1 MLKVNSYSA
10 RGTKLSSVTLPK
22 TFEEK
27 ENLALL
33 AQAIRVY
40 EDRQH
45 PGLAKA
51 KTRAEV
57 LRTKKKLYKQKG
69 TGGARHGSR
78 SAPIFVGGGVAH
90 GPRGVKRVLELPLA
104 LKRKALAVAVSLKVK
119 EGQVVSAD
127 GLGSLKKTKEANK
140 LIEKVL
146 AETKTKKVT
155 LVLSEG
161 NLGAKKIFRNFKEVR
176 ILPYKD
182 INAYDIFFG
191 GAIVFDKEI
200 FVAKKAKKE
209 TKK

>member
-146 AETKTKKVT
+146 AETKTKRVT
-155 LVLSEG
+155 LVLSEA

-176 ILPYKD
+176 VLPYKD
-182 INAYDIFFG
+182 INAYDVFFG

>member
-10 RGTKLSSVTLPK
+10 KGTKLSSVTLPK
-22 TFEEK
+22 TLEEK

-78 SAPIFVGGGVAH
+78 GAPIFVGGGVAH
-90 GPRGVKRVLELPLA
+90 GPRGIKRVLELPLA

-119 EGQVVSAD
+119 EGQVVSVDA
-127 GLGSLKKTKEANK
+127 LASLKKTKEANK
-140 LIEKVL
+140 LIEKVF
-146 AETKTKKVT
+146 AETKTKRAT
-155 LVLSEG
+155 LVLSEA
-161 NLGAKKIFRNFKEVR
+161 NLGVKKIFRNFGKVR

-182 INAYDIFFG
+182 INAYDVFFG
-191 GAIVFDKEI
+191 GVILFDKEI
-200 FVAKKAKKE
+200 FVTKKVKKE

>member
-10 RGTKLSSVTLPK
+10 KGTKLSSVTLPK

>member
-10 RGTKLSSVTLPK
+10 KGTKLASVALPK
-22 TFEEK
+22 SLEEK
-27 ENLALL
+27 ENLVLL

-40 EDRQH
+40 EDRSH
-45 PGLAKA
+45 PGLATA

-104 LKRKALAVAVSLKVK
+104 LKRKALAVSVSLKVK
-119 EGQVVSAD
+119 EGQVVSVDA
-127 GLGSLKKTKEANK
+127 LASLKKTKEAVK

-146 AETKTKKVT
+146 AETKAKRIT
-155 LVLSEG
+155 LVLSEA
-161 NLGAKKIFRNFKEVR
+161 NLGARKVFRNFDNVKV
-176 ILPYKD
+176 LPYKD
-182 INAYDIFFG
+182 INAYEIFFG
-191 GAIVFDKEI
+191 GCIVFDKEI
-200 FVAKKAKKE
+200 FAVKKDKKEAKK
-209 TKK
+209 

>member
-1 MLKVNSYSA
+1 
-10 RGTKLSSVTLPK
+10 LP
-22 TFEEK
+22 TDQEGSK
-27 ENLALL
+27 E
-33 AQAIRVY
+33 
-40 EDRQH
+40 
-45 PGLAKA
+45 
-51 KTRAEV
+51 
-57 LRTKKKLYKQKG
+57 
-69 TGGARHGSR
+69 
-78 SAPIFVGGGVAH
+78 
-90 GPRGVKRVLELPLA
+90 LELPLA

>member
-1 MLKVNSYSA
+1 MLKVDSYSA
-10 RGTKLSSVTLPK
+10 KGTKLSSVTLPK

>member
-1 MLKVNSYSA
+1 MLKIDTYSPK
-10 RGTKLSSVTLPK
+10 GTKLTPLTLPK
-22 TFEEK
+22 EYEAK
-27 ENLALL
+27 ENLPLL

-40 EDRQH
+40 EDRGH
-45 PGLAKA
+45 FGLAKA

>member
-1 MLKVNSYSA
+1 MLKVDSYSA
-10 RGTKLSSVTLPK
+10 KGTKLSSVTLPK

-146 AETKTKKVT
+146 AETKTKRVT
-155 LVLSEG
+155 LVLSEA

-176 ILPYKD
+176 VLPYKD
-182 INAYDIFFG
+182 INAYDVFFG

>member
-161 NLGAKKIFRNFKEVR
+161 NLGSKKIFRNFKEVR

>member
-176 ILPYKD
+176 VLPYKD
-182 INAYDIFFG
+182 INAYDVFFG